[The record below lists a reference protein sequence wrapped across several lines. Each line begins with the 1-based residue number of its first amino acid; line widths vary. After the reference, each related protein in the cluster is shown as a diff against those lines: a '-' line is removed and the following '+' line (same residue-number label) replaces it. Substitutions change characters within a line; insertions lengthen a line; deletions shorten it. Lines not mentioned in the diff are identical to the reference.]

1 MSSEYCSQGNQELC
15 HTCSISAYVYS
26 ETLEERIYVES
37 YILNI
42 VKCDEIF
49 YYVTAQLER
58 GNNTFSSHD
67 LFTDEREQN

>member
-15 HTCSISAYVYS
+15 HTCSISTYIYS
-26 ETLEERIYVES
+26 EILEERIYIES

-58 GNNTFSSHD
+58 ENNSFSSHD
-67 LFTDEREQN
+67 LFTDEGEQN